1 MAAITQVR
9 ILVTAFF
16 FLTYNMYKFKKDHL
30 HTKDFFFFFFF
41 FFFAD
46 SSSMV
51 FHPGLFLLI
60 CSNQIFQSLD
70 FNVDTTGIR
79 Q

>member
-16 FLTYNMYKFKKDHL
+16 ISYYNMYKFGKDHL
-30 HTKDFFFFFFF
+30 HTKDFFFFF

-60 CSNQIFQSLD
+60 CSNQVFQSLD